1 MTTVKTE
8 IVKVQR
14 PIATNDPRSMWL
26 IYGKGRKKRQQIQQS
41 LVQNHV
47 VAAMKGDFKAYF
59 NAVWNDVSGWHI
71 KDRLK
76 DKEW

>member
-1 MTTVKTE
+1 MNTVKTE

-14 PIATNDPRSMWL
+14 PIATNDPRNMWL
-26 IYGKGRKKRQQIQQS
+26 VYGKGRKKRHQIQQS
-41 LVQNHV
+41 LVQSHV
-47 VAAMKGDFKAYF
+47 IAAMKGDFKAYF